1 MSSNRINPTRRHVL
15 TSVQRAGKTDCFGDD
30 FMLNVLRRGSQKAR
44 LVRSL
49 YAALMSQ
56 ARQSA
61 FFRNF
66 GVADTIDGRFDM
78 VALHAWLVLS
88 SLRAAGLGAVASALL
103 DTLFVGFDEAL
114 RDLGVGDMGMGRKI
128 KQMGHAL
135 NGRLQVYEEAA
146 DEAALAQAI
155 LRNVFRGEPARREE
169 ALMLARYASAARSR
183 LKSSDLQSGMLDFGP
198 LPCRPA

>member
-1 MSSNRINPTRRHVL
+1 
-15 TSVQRAGKTDCFGDD
+15 
-30 FMLNVLRRGSQKAR
+30 MLNVLRRGSQKAR

-49 YAALMSQ
+49 YALLMSQ
-56 ARQSA
+56 ARQPA
-61 FFRNF
+61 FFRDF

-88 SLRAAGLGAVASALL
+88 SLRATGLGAVANALL

-135 NGRLQVYEEAA
+135 NGRLRVYEEAA
-146 DEAALAQAI
+146 DEAALARAI
-155 LRNVFRGEPARREE
+155 LRNVFRGEPDRGEE
-169 ALMLARYASAARSR
+169 ALMLARYASTAQSR
-183 LKSSDLQSGMLDFGP
+183 LKGSDFQSGALDFGP
-198 LPCRPA
+198 IPSRPA